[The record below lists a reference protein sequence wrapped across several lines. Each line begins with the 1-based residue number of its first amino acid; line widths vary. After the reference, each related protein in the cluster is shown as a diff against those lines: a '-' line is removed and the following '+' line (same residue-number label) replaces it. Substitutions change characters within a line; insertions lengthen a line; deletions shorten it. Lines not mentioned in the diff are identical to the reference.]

1 MGVEDCGRWLRV
13 ELLFLLAGRGR
24 GGRGGDEWW
33 TRGGG
38 TGGVKGDGASRKK
51 GCQKADSGERA
62 IKSR

>member
-38 TGGVKGDGASRKK
+38 TGGGNGDGAR
-51 GCQKADSGERA
+51 
-62 IKSR
+62 